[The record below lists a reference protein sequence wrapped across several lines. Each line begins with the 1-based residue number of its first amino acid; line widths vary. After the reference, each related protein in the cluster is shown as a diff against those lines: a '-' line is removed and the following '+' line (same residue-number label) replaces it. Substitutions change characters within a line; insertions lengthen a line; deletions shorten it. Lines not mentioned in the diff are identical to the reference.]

1 MKFEE
6 ERLQL
11 AKELSLILVNT
22 SAIQF
27 GKFTLSSGKL
37 SSYYIDLRI
46 VPSYPNAFDLAV
58 KAYIHIIKNRVGLS
72 NFDAICGVP
81 TSGLTFASAVAYDIG
96 KPLIY
101 VREHKKGYG
110 TSKKIEGVLK
120 PGYRI
125 LVLDDLITTGTA
137 LVKTIDTIRN
147 ESGVVNDAIVLI
159 DRLEGGEDNLSNKKV
174 RLNSVTNIEE
184 LTKTLHEMDII
195 ASDKKKKI
203 EAQIKKKNKNKV

>member
-11 AKELSLILVNT
+11 AKELSLVLVNT

-27 GKFTLSSGKL
+27 CKFTLSSGKM

-46 VPSYPNAFDLAV
+46 VPSHPNAFDLAV
-58 KAYIHIIKNRVGLS
+58 NAYIRIIKNMVGLS

-101 VREHKKGYG
+101 VRDKKKGYG
-110 TSKKIEGVLK
+110 TSKKIEGLLES
-120 PGYRI
+120 GWRI

-137 LVKTIDTIRN
+137 LVKTIDTIRK
-147 ESGVVNDAIVLI
+147 EGGEVNDVIVLI
-159 DRLEGGEDNLSNKKV
+159 DRLEGGGDNLSDKKV
-174 RLNSVTNIEE
+174 RLNSVTNIKEI
-184 LTKTLHEMDII
+184 TKTLHEMDII
-195 ASDKKKKI
+195 TSNQKKNIEDQVRKKK
-203 EAQIKKKNKNKV
+203 